1 VAAERDVYDNQLQP
15 PCRERERERELGAL
29 ATRQHGVVA
38 IAQLHRLGLDGKL
51 VRRRELAGRLHRVH
65 RGVYAVG
72 HAALAV
78 DGRRMAAVLA
88 CGEGA
93 LLSHRSAAAAWGL
106 RPTSGTAWE
115 VTTAQR
121 GRRSPAGIELH
132 ATRALAPADATTLR
146 GVPITSVSRT
156 LVDLAAVVPHH
167 ALERAVHEAEV
178 LRLLDVTAVRAALA
192 RANGRRGAGRLRA
205 ILAEPPAGPTRS
217 VLEERFLR
225 LCRSGLLPVPRLNV
239 HVMAGGTLVEVD
251 ALWQQPRVIVE
262 LDGAGAHHTR
272 RAFHA
277 DRRRDAA
284 LAAEGYVVVRFTWQR
299 VTRERAA
306 VLAELRRILTLRGGC
321 S

>member
-1 VAAERDVYDNQLQP
+1 VAAEPGVHDNQLQP
-15 PCRERERERELGAL
+15 PCRERELAAL
-29 ATRQHGVVA
+29 ATRQHGVVS
-38 IAQLHRLGLDGKL
+38 IGQLHQLGLDGRL
-51 VRRRELAGRLHRVH
+51 VRRRQLAGRLHRVH

-88 CGEGA
+88 CGERA

-106 RPTSGTAWE
+106 RPTSRTRWE
-115 VTTAQR
+115 VTTSQR
-121 GRRSPAGIELH
+121 GRRSPTGIELH
-132 ATRALAPADATTLR
+132 AARALAADDATTLR

-156 LVDLAAVVPHH
+156 LVDLAGVVPHH

-192 RANGRRGAGRLRA
+192 RANGRRGAGLLRA
-205 ILAEPPAGPTRS
+205 ILAEPPPGPTRS
-217 VLEERFLR
+217 MLEERFLR
-225 LCRSGLLPVPRLNV
+225 LCRSGRLPLPRLNA
-239 HVMAGGTLVEVD
+239 HVSASGALVEVD
-251 ALWQQPRVIVE
+251 ALWRQQRVIVE
-262 LDGAGAHHTR
+262 LDGAGAHLTR

-299 VTRERAA
+299 ITRERAA
-306 VLAELRRILTLRGGC
+306 VLAELQRILTLRGGC